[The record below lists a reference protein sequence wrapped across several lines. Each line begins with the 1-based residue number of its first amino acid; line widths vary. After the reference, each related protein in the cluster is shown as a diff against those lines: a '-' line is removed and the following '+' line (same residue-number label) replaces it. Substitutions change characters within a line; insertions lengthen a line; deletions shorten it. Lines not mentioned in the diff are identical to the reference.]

1 MAGEEAVM
9 NALSRRAAAFAVALG
24 AVLLSAGSASAHPPF
39 CVCKKIDAA
48 MIRCE
53 GGFAD
58 GTGVSGVRLDV
69 VRYDETIAIET
80 KFGADS
86 TVSFR
91 APEGEFYV
99 LFDAGP
105 GQSFDVDYKDI
116 Q

>member
-1 MAGEEAVM
+1 MKG
-9 NALSRRAAAFAVALG
+9 LSKHGLMVAILG
-24 AVLLSAGSASAHPPF
+24 AMSLLAGAMSLFVGTAWAHPPF
-39 CVCKKIDAA
+39 CICKTIDATT
-48 MIRCE
+48 IRCE

-69 VRYDETIAIET
+69 VRYDESIVLQTS
-80 KFGADS
+80 FGADS

-91 APEGEFYV
+91 KPDGEFYI

-105 GQSFDVDYKDI
+105 GQSFDVDFKDI

>member
-1 MAGEEAVM
+1 MAGQEAVM
-9 NALSRRAAAFAVALG
+9 NARSRRVAALLVALG
-24 AVLLSAGSASAHPPF
+24 AVPLFAGSASAHPPF
-39 CVCKKIDAA
+39 CICKMADATTV
-48 MIRCE
+48 RCE

-58 GTGVSGVRLDV
+58 GTGVPGVRLDV
-69 VRYDETIAIET
+69 IRYDETVALET

-86 TVSFR
+86 TVSFKR
-91 APEGEFYV
+91 PEGEFYV

>member
-1 MAGEEAVM
+1 MKGLWKGGLTIVVIG
-9 NALSRRAAAFAVALG
+9 AASLFIG
-24 AVLLSAGSASAHPPF
+24 AAWAHPPF
-39 CVCKKIDAA
+39 CVCKMIDATTVG
-48 MIRCE
+48 CE

-58 GTGVSGVRLDV
+58 GTGVPGVRLDV
-69 VRYDETIAIET
+69 VRYDESIILQTS
-80 KFGADS
+80 FGIDS

-91 APEGEFYV
+91 KPDGEFYM

>member
-1 MAGEEAVM
+1 MACEEALM
-9 NALSRRAAAFAVALG
+9 NALSRYVAAFAVALG
-24 AVLLSAGSASAHPPF
+24 VVSLFAGSASAHPPF
-39 CVCKKIDAA
+39 CICKKVDAA

-58 GTGVSGVRLDV
+58 GTGVPGVRLDV
-69 VRYDETIAIET
+69 VRYDETIALET